1 MRDCLWNN
9 VKKRVCDCDLE
20 FSYVFIFKK
29 CSLSR
34 QSNIHHSGRSMIKWT
49 PSVAISSNF
58 KASGFTEAVMQM
70 NFWISH
76 DLDHLSTQS
85 SSCDFCV
92 CFWQAQAFHC
102 ISAASLTFDAAYFF
116 WQGRL
121 EIRQYLDYSIFF
133 CANLYRNNHRITS
146 ILLSLGSIGLEKVEI
161 WLLWFATVLRDWC
174 ITWLCGC
181 ESLILSHH
189 LAKFEVYMPCES
201 GNITSLI
208 YYMTTWS
215 MYHVTL
221 WVEFLYPKSQPC

>member
-116 WQGRL
+116 
-121 EIRQYLDYSIFF
+121 F